1 MAIEEMEALPAT
13 ARLDDQPHFMG
24 HPIGLYFIS
33 FTEAFER
40 FSYYGM
46 QVLLVLYMVKQLLLE
61 PHVGRIAGF
70 EGFRTALSYIYGAAP
85 TNETLSSHIFGLYTS
100 LVYLTPILGGVMAD
114 KWLGKT
120 RAVVLGASMMA
131 VGHFLMAFDASFLLA
146 LLMLVLGVGLLKG
159 NLASQVGYL
168 YPPGDNRA
176 ADGFQV
182 YYIGINAGVIIAPL
196 ICGWLGEDIG
206 WHYGFGAAGVG
217 MLIGLCIY
225 LTGRRYLPP
234 DPKIDLPS
242 RLREGAGEGLSPNT
256 AAIVTSPPL
265 APPAS
270 GRGMSRRDWQVLIV
284 LIALIPVLAIGS
296 IGNQELYNAYL
307 LWADRSYDFDLL
319 GHRMPTTFLATLD
332 ATVSVTFLVLVV
344 AFWRWYGRRWKEP
357 DEITKVALG
366 CFVSSIAFIVLA
378 VVASH
383 AAATGTKVS
392 LWVAVV
398 VHTINSI
405 GFANVFPVSLALYSR
420 ASPRA
425 IAATMLG
432 VYYLFLFGA
441 NTLVGWVGGWLD
453 QMSPMSFWGL
463 HAVLI
468 IAAGVIFVAAKLLF
482 GRLLSA
488 AEDSHVTAAELQP
501 AG

>member
-13 ARLDDQPHFMG
+13 AALDDQPQFMG
-24 HPIGLYFIS
+24 HPVGLYYIA

-70 EGFRTALSYIYGAAP
+70 ETFRTALSYLYGSAP
-85 TNETLSSHIFGLYTS
+85 SNEALSSHIFGLYTS
-100 LVYLTPILGGVMAD
+100 LVYLTPIAGGVIAD

-120 RAVVLGASMMA
+120 RTVTLGALLMA
-131 VGHFLMAFDASFLLA
+131 AGHFLMAFDFSFLIA
-146 LLMLVLGVGLLKG
+146 LLLLVIGVGCLKG

-176 ADGFQV
+176 ADGFQI
-182 YYIGINAGVIIAPL
+182 YYIGINAGVIISPL
-196 ICGWLGEDIG
+196 ICGALGEKVG

-217 MLIGLCIY
+217 MVIGLVIY
-225 LTGRRYLPP
+225 LSGRKYLPP
-234 DPKIDLPS
+234 DPKLDKVVQPVV
-242 RLREGAGEGLSPNT
+242 PK
-256 AAIVTSPPL
+256 
-265 APPAS
+265 PA
-270 GRGMSRRDWQVLIV
+270 MSRRDWQVLTLLV
-284 LIALIPVLAIGS
+284 AMIPVLAVAS

-307 LWADRSYDFDLL
+307 LWADRSYDLNLL
-319 GHRMPTTFLATLD
+319 GMRMPTTFLATLD
-332 ATVSVTFLVLVV
+332 ATVSVLFLVAVV
-344 AFWRWYGRRWKEP
+344 AFWRWYGKRWREP

-366 CFVSSIAFIVLA
+366 CFISAIAFVILA
-378 VVASH
+378 LVAAH
-383 AAATGTKVS
+383 AAATGVKVS

-398 VHTINSI
+398 VHSINSI

-420 ASPRA
+420 AAPRA

-432 VYYLFLFGA
+432 IYYLFLFGA

-453 QMSPMSFWGL
+453 QMPPLHFWGL
-463 HAVLI
+463 HAAAI
-468 IAAGVIFVAAKLLF
+468 IAAGMVFVLVKLVF
-482 GRLLSA
+482 GRLLAA
-488 AEDSHVTAAELQP
+488 AEDDSLADAMPQS
-501 AG
+501 A

>member
-46 QVLLVLYMVKQLLLE
+46 KVLLVLYMVKQLLLE

-70 EGFRTALSYIYGAAP
+70 EPFRHALSYLYGTAIS
-85 TNETLSSHIFGLYTS
+85 NEMLASHIFGLYTS

-131 VGHFLMAFDASFLLA
+131 VGHFLMAFDYSFLMA

-182 YYIGINAGVIIAPL
+182 YYIGINAGVIISPL
-196 ICGWLGEDIG
+196 ICGWLGEDVG

-217 MLIGLCIY
+217 MVVGLCIY
-225 LTGRRYLPP
+225 LSGRRYLPP
-234 DPKIDLPS
+234 DPKIDAMP
-242 RLREGAGEGLSPNT
+242 
-256 AAIVTSPPL
+256 AATQPKPV
-265 APPAS
+265 
-270 GRGMSRRDWQVLIV
+270 MSRRDWQVLIV

-307 LWADRSYDFDLL
+307 LWADRAYDFNLF

-332 ATVSVTFLVLVV
+332 AAVSVTFLILVV
-344 AFWRWYGRRWKEP
+344 AFWRWYGKRWKEP

-366 CFVSSIAFIVLA
+366 MFISSLAFVLLA
-378 VVASH
+378 IVASH

-392 LWVAVV
+392 LWMALPI
-398 VHTINSI
+398 HTINAI

-420 ASPRA
+420 ASPRS

-432 VYYLFLFGA
+432 IYYLFLFGA

-453 QMSPMSFWGL
+453 EMSPLNFWGL
-463 HAVLI
+463 HAVMI
-468 IAAGVIFVAAKLLF
+468 VAAGVIFVIAKLLF

-488 AEDSHVTAAELQP
+488 AEDEHIVTAELQP